1 MRLKLI
7 RYGHGMDSTGG
18 LLFLDG
24 EFFCYVCEDQFQAL
38 KVAGETRIPPGVYE
52 IRLRTEGGMNS
63 KYADRYA
70 FHKGMLWLQDVP
82 CFEWIYIHTGNT
94 GDHTEGCLLVGYG
107 ASHPSGE
114 FTVQSSVNAYEVLYE
129 RIIGGM
135 DAGYT
140 FDIEIIDL

>member
-24 EFFCYVCEDQFQAL
+24 EFFCYVCEDQFQSL

-52 IRLRTEGGMNS
+52 IRLRTEGGMNA
-63 KYADRYA
+63 KYADRYD

-94 GDHTEGCLLVGYG
+94 DDHTEGCLLVGYG
-107 ASHPSGE
+107 ASHSSGE
-114 FTVQSSVNAYEVLYE
+114 FTVQSSVDAYEALYK

-140 FDIEIIDL
+140 FDIEILDL